1 MRPSNSV
8 LAIAAVSVILAGSA
22 VLGCKGGSPTSPY
35 GGGSMG
41 GGGSG
46 SGNTPFSTGSLNA
59 PASFV
64 HVFPTAG
71 NVGYHC
77 EFHVS
82 MGMTGTVSV
91 VAGGPDSAVVTGSG
105 TSSSPSTFS
114 PSTVSIKP
122 GGYVHWK
129 ITSGTHTVTSN

>member
-1 MRPSNSV
+1 MRPSSSV

-22 VLGCKGGSPTSPY
+22 VLGCKGGSPTNPY
-35 GGGSMG
+35 GSGSMG
-41 GGGSG
+41 GGG

-64 HVFPTAG
+64 HVFPTTG

-91 VAGGPDSAVVTGSG
+91 VNGGADSAVVTGSG
-105 TSSSPSTFS
+105 TSFS
-114 PSTVSIKP
+114 PASVSIKP

>member
-1 MRPSNSV
+1 MRPSSSV
-8 LAIAAVSVILAGSA
+8 LAFAAVSLLLASSA
-22 VLGCKGGSPTSPY
+22 GLGCKGGSPTNPY

-41 GGGSG
+41 GGG

-59 PASFV
+59 GASFV

-91 VAGGPDSAVVTGSG
+91 VTGGPDSMVVTAGG
-105 TSSSPSTFS
+105 TSFS
-114 PSTVSIKP
+114 PQNVSIRP

-129 ITSGTHTVTSN
+129 IANGTHTVTSN